1 MFHLAF
7 WLVEFGVCIWSDS
20 YLYCGSVVYCCRW
33 VQKTEL
39 IWMAGAR
46 QARRRGHTRW
56 LRYPELTSLAH
67 FQSINGLEVKIGR
80 NLWKSSSIRFIYFP
94 CYVTYFMLPSLGMWH
109 RVQMAG
115 VLLIR
120 ELDFLLLLRL
130 LLLLLLFLP
139 ERGVREGSRGIL
151 PVCHLWES
159 LKTWQVLQNFFERV
173 LILICKGYFQGWIY
187 MFSFTLFTFT
197 FKYVDTAVSH
207 NSLWYYDNFDLVNI
221 LLLCLKNSR
230 PLETK

>member
-20 YLYCGSVVYCCRW
+20 YLYCGTVVYCCRW

-94 CYVTYFMLPSLGMWH
+94 CYVTNFMLPSLGMWH

-120 ELDFLLLLRL
+120 ELDFLSSERD
-130 LLLLLLFLP
+130 
-139 ERGVREGSRGIL
+139 RGVTGEVLSAQRGDTVSLL
-151 PVCHLWES
+151 PQRKPRKPEE
-159 LKTWQVLQNFFERV
+159 K
-173 LILICKGYFQGWIY
+173 K
-187 MFSFTLFTFT
+187 
-197 FKYVDTAVSH
+197 
-207 NSLWYYDNFDLVNI
+207 
-221 LLLCLKNSR
+221 
-230 PLETK
+230 LENQKKKS